1 MLPIGFPIPIKW
13 LTLNVD
19 EWGHALRRRRYRA
32 AFECPH
38 SASESNRNVK
48 CLLLHGLLRSSL
60 ASRLTSS
67 YLDVFVFRH
76 VLDCP
81 MSETSKMIWSYPEG
95 THGAGIIGY
104 GFFIFILFHSLL
116 GRDLSDDSSVP
127 RFRFCVSWCFA
138 SKHGQLVLMERPF
151 SRRISVELVL
161 IVQDLVSLFFGS
173 GIDRWNTG

>member
-1 MLPIGFPIPIKW
+1 MWMSEDTLFVGGVIG
-13 LTLNVD
+13 
-19 EWGHALRRRRYRA
+19 
-32 AFECPH
+32 
-38 SASESNRNVK
+38 
-48 CLLLHGLLRSSL
+48 LLLIVRTVPANQIAMWNVYCCMGCWDLHGPPG
-60 ASRLTSS
+60 RLH
-67 YLDVFVFRH
+67 LIIHFFVFRH

-151 SRRISVELVL
+151 SRRISVELV
-161 IVQDLVSLFFGS
+161 
-173 GIDRWNTG
+173 